1 MKHKGLFFKVKILNL
16 LLDNY
21 SENLLSIVI

>member
-1 MKHKGLFFKVKILNL
+1 MKHKDLFFKVKILSL